1 MVGRPPAGASECAV
15 AARRQRSAISPG
27 DLRPALPVSGGK
39 TDSLR
44 NSRRMIRIG
53 MRQIALALLFV
64 TLGCK
69 EGSESPEPGSRLV
82 YESCKSGLPPEEELC
97 GEGLVCQGSLD
108 PGASYCAPACSEA
121 SEDIWSQDPECPEID
136 GFVSYCA
143 AAGGLSCVIRCESSC
158 PDGLG
163 LQCPDHS
170 SRCQGQEGP

>member
-1 MVGRPPAGASECAV
+1 
-15 AARRQRSAISPG
+15 
-27 DLRPALPVSGGK
+27 
-39 TDSLR
+39 
-44 NSRRMIRIG
+44 MIRIG
-53 MRQIALALLFV
+53 MRQIALALLFFV

-69 EGSESPEPGSRLV
+69 EGSEDPEPGSRQV

-108 PGASYCAPACSEA
+108 PRASYCAPACSEA

-143 AAGGLSCVIRCESSC
+143 APAGGLSCVIRCDASC

-170 SRCQGQEGP
+170 SWCEGQEGP

>member
-1 MVGRPPAGASECAV
+1 MPLPHDDSVAHFRPGIYDRVSLCRAGKL
-15 AARRQRSAISPG
+15 AR
-27 DLRPALPVSGGK
+27 
-39 TDSLR
+39 LR
-44 NSRRMIRIG
+44 NSRRMIKIG
-53 MRQIALALLFV
+53 MRQIALALLFFV

-69 EGSESPEPGSRLV
+69 EGSENPEPGSRQV

-108 PGASYCAPACSEA
+108 PRASYCAPACSEA

-143 AAGGLSCVIRCESSC
+143 APAGGLSCVIRCDVSC

-163 LQCPDHS
+163 LRCPERTDL
-170 SRCQGQEGP
+170 CVGEEGP

>member
-1 MVGRPPAGASECAV
+1 MPLLHDESVAQFRPGIYRSSFPVVGRKND
-15 AARRQRSAISPG
+15 R
-27 DLRPALPVSGGK
+27 
-39 TDSLR
+39 LR

-53 MRQIALALLFV
+53 MRQIALGLLFLV

-69 EGSESPEPGSRLV
+69 DGSDSPEPGSRQV

-108 PGASYCAPACSEA
+108 PRASYCAPACSEA

-143 AAGGLSCVIRCESSC
+143 APAGGLSCVIRCNASC
-158 PDGLG
+158 PDNLG
-163 LQCPDHS
+163 LRCPDHS
-170 SRCQGQEGP
+170 SYCEGQEGP